1 MNLKRKT
8 VEVTIDEVVYDLV
21 LDFES
26 AIDFEDIYGKS
37 VFEGIRKISQEQNIK
52 ALACLIACCL
62 KDENGAV
69 GMDFVKKLDLME
81 YLELFIEKLGD
92 LMANSIEEEKDEEV
106 QKKTVKNKTK
116 K

>member
-1 MNLKRKT
+1 MLKVR
-8 VEVTIDEVVYDLV
+8 
-21 LDFES
+21 
-26 AIDFEDIYGKS
+26 IDFEDIYGKS

-62 KDENGAV
+62 KDDDGAV